1 MTDEEIRR
9 EFLLRT
15 YSNTYS
21 EDERKVLE
29 LNKRNLK
36 KFYEV
41 DEIIIK

>member
-15 YSNTYS
+15 YSNTHS
-21 EDERKVLE
+21 EDGRKVLE

-36 KFYEV
+36 KFYKV